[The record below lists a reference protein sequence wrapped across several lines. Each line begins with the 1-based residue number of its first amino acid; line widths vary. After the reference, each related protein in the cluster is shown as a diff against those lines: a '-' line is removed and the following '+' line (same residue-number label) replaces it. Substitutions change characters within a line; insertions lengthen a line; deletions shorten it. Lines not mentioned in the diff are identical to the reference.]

1 MTAVLPFG
9 APAPDTAAGRGW
21 GQLGNLR
28 ARIETSFLKAGDNVE
43 KMVLGLASLQEPLK
57 TLTGVRSE
65 KWAALSQGLDALSGL
80 EKELG
85 AALLDYHRIVGAMIL
100 ASDGLDGE
108 ISDLRRIIRT
118 MKIVALNARV
128 TASAVS
134 HREGGLEVF
143 TNIAGDLVADADET
157 LAEVVDLL
165 TKVQR
170 NIGASFHDCLERGWR
185 EMDEVAAT
193 MGRVSQTVGSLAA
206 AGAAEDDFG
215 PALQG
220 RLIDLSRTMAG
231 ALMALQVG
239 DRTRQRLEHV
249 EAIAAQGHGKS
260 SNFVLG
266 LAREQLSDT
275 ADEFRTGVSKI
286 AERLNDALNLAR
298 GFGASKRQSG
308 QDGGH
313 STETASEPE
322 RLQLQVQSIQHGI
335 EALQETRSELQAL
348 VTEIV
353 DYFTA
358 LDVALAHINSLE
370 HQMQLVGINA
380 VIACGRLGQEGMAL
394 KEVANQLSG
403 FASDVARLLAT
414 VRRRL
419 ASVEVLADELT
430 GDLAAKPGALIT
442 SMNETSKSIMAE
454 LEDIFR
460 KSELVTTEMATL
472 FERLERRVPED
483 LGRLRTL
490 DRELLGLL
498 DIIPAPAVVEATPPM
513 DTVNGPIFHA
523 YSVERERELHN
534 AFCGRYGQQKQDHVE
549 EDAARQT
556 MEDIFF

>member
-1 MTAVLPFG
+1 MTVAESLG
-9 APAPDTAAGRGW
+9 GPAPDTAADRGW

-43 KMVLGLASLQEPLK
+43 KLVLGLASLQEPLK

-65 KWAALSQGLDALSGL
+65 KWTALSKGLDALSVL

-85 AALLDYHRIVGAMIL
+85 AALLEYHRIVGAMIL

-108 ISDLRRIIRT
+108 IADLRRIIRT

-143 TNIAGDLVADADET
+143 TNIAGDLVAEADET

-165 TKVQR
+165 DKVQR
-170 NIGASFHDCLERGWR
+170 NIGASVHDCLERAWR
-185 EMDEVAAT
+185 ELDQVAA
-193 MGRVSQTVGSLAA
+193 MLGLVSQTLGPLAA
-206 AGAAEDDFG
+206 AGAAGDDFG
-215 PALQG
+215 PALQD
-220 RLIDLSRTMAG
+220 RLMDLSRTMAG
-231 ALMALQVG
+231 ALVALQVG

-249 EAIAAQGHGKS
+249 EVIAAQGHGKS
-260 SNFVLG
+260 SGFILS

-275 ADEFRTGVSKI
+275 AEEFRTGVSMVRERLEDALRLAHTFGGVERTEPGGHVEASETAND
-286 AERLNDALNLAR
+286 AERILW
-298 GFGASKRQSG
+298 
-308 QDGGH
+308 
-313 STETASEPE
+313 
-322 RLQLQVQSIQHGI
+322 QVRSIQHGI
-335 EALQETRSELQAL
+335 AALQETRTELQAL

-353 DYFTA
+353 DYFAA

-403 FASDVARLLAT
+403 FASDVSRLLAT

-430 GDLAAKPGALIT
+430 GDLAAKPGLLIADMSEKST
-442 SMNETSKSIMAE
+442 SIMLE

-460 KSELVTTEMATL
+460 KSDLVTTEMVAL
-472 FERLERRVPED
+472 FERLQRRVPED
-483 LGRLRTL
+483 TARRGALKGTL
-490 DRELLGLL
+490 ADLV
-498 DIIPAPAVVEATPPM
+498 DSIPVPALIEATPPM
-513 DTVNGPIFHA
+513 DLINGPIFHA
-523 YSVERERELHN
+523 YSVERERALHDD
-534 AFCGRYGQQKQDHVE
+534 FCGRHGLQKQVHVE

-556 MEDIFF
+556 MDDIFF